1 MIIGKRQ
8 VGMYLSPYI
17 IAEIGVNHEG
27 SLDLAKELIDQAAE
41 GGVHGVKFQYYKAER
56 LASRNSPAYWD
67 TTREPTLSQYELF
80 KKYDAFGPREY
91 ELLADHCGKREVDF
105 LCTPFDTRAVDE
117 LDPLVPAFKIASADI
132 TNLPLLRKVARSGKP
147 VLLSTGAATLP
158 EIEFAKE
165 VLQENGAPEI
175 ALLHCVLNYP
185 TDEKHAQLFQIRVLQ
200 GAFPDCLVGYSDH
213 VVPDETVSALEM
225 AALLGA
231 SILEK
236 HFTHDKTLPG
246 NDHYHAMNAL
256 DLKRFLAKLKKYRSL
271 LGKESKDVSLE
282 KEARSHA
289 RRSIVALKNIGKGEV
304 LTEENITVKRPGHG
318 ISPLLWD
325 SVIGRRATRE
335 IREDALLQW

>member
-165 VLQENGAPEI
+165 VLQKNGAPEI

-200 GAFPDCLVGYSDH
+200 GAFPDCLVG
-213 VVPDETVSALEM
+213 
-225 AALLGA
+225 
-231 SILEK
+231 
-236 HFTHDKTLPG
+236 G

-335 IREDALLQW
+335 IREDALLQWRDFE